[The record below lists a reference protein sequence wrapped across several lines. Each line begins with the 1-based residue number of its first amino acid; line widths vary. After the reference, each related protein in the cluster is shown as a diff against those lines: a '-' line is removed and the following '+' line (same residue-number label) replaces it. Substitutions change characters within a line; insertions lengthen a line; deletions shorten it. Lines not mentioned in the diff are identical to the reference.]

1 MAEPARRRDV
11 ELPEAVQRLLLDV
24 VADGFVVYCCG
35 ARSGPAALLAS
46 YEWEHYVDLVT
57 IRDFDRQV
65 IAARAPKHDSEVDVF
80 APGQV
85 VWAYEGLAEPTLQ
98 ALLDLVHPDH
108 PDAPHGAFPAPAA
121 LHVPRHDQRPLTI
134 RLPTPDRAG
143 CRAARLGAG
152 LLSPTSDGA
161 AAHREAPAG

>member
-1 MAEPARRRDV
+1 M
-11 ELPEAVQRLLLDV
+11 
-24 VADGFVVYCCG
+24 YCCG
-35 ARSGPAALLAS
+35 PRSGPAALLAS
-46 YEWEHYVDLVT
+46 YDVDLVT

-85 VWAYEGLAEPTLQ
+85 VWAYEDPAEPTLQ
-98 ALLDLVHPDH
+98 ALLDLVPPDH
-108 PDAPHGAFPAPAA
+108 PDAPHGAFPAPGA
-121 LHVPRHDQRPLTI
+121 LHVPRHDQRPMTI

-152 LLSPTSDGA
+152 LLVPTPDGA
-161 AAHREAPAG
+161 TAHREAPAG